1 MFALRWLERHFEE
14 LICCVCLAVIA
25 VAVFAQVI
33 ARYVFE
39 VALHWTEE
47 TAAMCMV
54 WAVYMGASLCVRER
68 FHIRIMVAVQ
78 ALPTGFGRFVII
90 LADLFWAFFC
100 LFMLRVSW
108 DYLYIFWRFPE
119 TSPSLGINQF
129 YPQTILVIGYGLML
143 IRLIQTYVNW
153 WRDGH
158 QGLPGMLA
166 EDLDAAP
173 ADQERQA

>member
-1 MFALRWLERHFEE
+1 MPVLGWLERHFEE
-14 LICCVCLAVIA
+14 LICCVCLAIIA
-25 VAVFAQVI
+25 VAVFSQVI

-78 ALPTGFGRFVII
+78 SLPTGIGKYVVF
-90 LADLFWAFFC
+90 LADIAWAFFC

-108 DYLYIFWRFPE
+108 EYLAVFWRFPE

-129 YPQTILVIGYGLML
+129 YPQTILVIGYALML
-143 IRLIQTYVNW
+143 LRLIQTYVVW
-153 WRDGH
+153 WREGAD
-158 QGLPGMLA
+158 GLPGML
-166 EDLDAAP
+166 EEQWDTTVKDEEHRL
-173 ADQERQA
+173 